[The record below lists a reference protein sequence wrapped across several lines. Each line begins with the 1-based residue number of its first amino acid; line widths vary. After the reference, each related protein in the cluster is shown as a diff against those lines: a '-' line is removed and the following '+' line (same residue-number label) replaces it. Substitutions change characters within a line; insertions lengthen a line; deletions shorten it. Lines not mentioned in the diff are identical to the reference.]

1 MRERTLFQQAVEI
14 ADPAEQR
21 RFLDDACRGDAP
33 LRERLDELL
42 RAARQIGDFLEA
54 PALAGDAAPDRA
66 AGSASQG
73 ATQLFEPDAS
83 DVVSFEGPASTMTA
97 HVTTMLPD
105 SRLSFLEPSDQPGS
119 LGRLGHYEILEVLGQ
134 GAFGIVLRA
143 RDEKLQRI
151 VAIKAM
157 QPHLAQTSPPRKRF
171 LREARACAAIRHPNV
186 VSVYSVEEEP
196 IPYLVMEY
204 IDGMTLQDKI
214 DDAGPL
220 DIDQIIP
227 LAKQLAHAL
236 EAAHRLGLIHRD
248 IKPSNILL
256 ERSPQPRAIITDFG
270 LARTVDD
277 ASLTQ
282 SGYVAGTP
290 MYMSP
295 EQARGLPLD
304 ARSDLFSLGSVLYVV
319 VTGRPPFRASS
330 SLAVLKRVCEAVPR
344 PIGEIIPEAPQWLC
358 AMIGKLHA
366 KQPDERFS
374 SAKELADF
382 LDQVEADLLQNE
394 QAREQ
399 AALQR
404 LQHTEVRKKP
414 VRRSGSLALSR
425 FMRWPYPA
433 LLVLLALIIGIGL
446 WRPWMSRPSAE
457 PRGSSAE
464 TASPLARSS
473 LQSDARHASAPWQ
486 KMPGDAPALVME
498 PFDANTAKELQ
509 QRWADYLRL
518 PVEFTNSAGIR
529 FRLIPPSGFAMG
541 CDPEESTQQLSAA
554 HGMPFWESCIRSQ
567 SPKHQVV
574 ITEPFYLATTEV
586 TQNQFESVM
595 SRNPSAFS
603 ATGAAAEAV
612 AGVDT
617 LNFPVE
623 GLSWDRAAEF
633 CRMLSLRDGLESPYS
648 FEGGEARIASS
659 VRGYALPTEA
669 RWEMACRAGTA
680 TRYWTGN
687 TADELKKAAH
697 FGGKRRYPA
706 PVGQLAA
713 NPFGLF
719 DVHGNVNEWVQ
730 DSWAYGY
737 YEQCLKKNI
746 VLDPLGTE
754 EPTGQRITKG
764 GDFHYSAGECLSAAR
779 FATDPHAVPIYA
791 DGVRPALPWS
801 AAQSAIAAGRKRTVP
816 QTTDF
821 VEIHGATLT
830 ELREWLD
837 HLPPS
842 FVPHAIG
849 VRHGSQPPQL
859 DAVASLQSS
868 PAPCEVHLTSDFE
881 EDFHEMRS
889 SHRPAWRMTIPPGE
903 ARDDDDSG
911 DAANTTDA
919 AAGSTSLALWVMD
932 NALWS
937 TWPVEADA
945 IQQRVE
951 ELSDAGYMPNCLSAY
966 EADGTRTWELSVV
979 YRPGVGHHTYL
990 ELTVDEFAEK
1000 VQQYRGRGWR
1010 LCLLQAIVGSAEP
1023 RLTAVFCDNA
1033 LERQWDLSLLISEE
1047 EYEKQQSWRKAAAF
1061 YPASVVSLDRDGK
1074 TEFIVLWC
1082 QSEESAAGP

>member
-1 MRERTLFQQAVEI
+1 MRERSLFQQAVEI

-21 RFLDDACRGDAP
+21 RFLDEVCRGDAP

-42 RAARQIGDFLEA
+42 RAAREIGDFLEA

-73 ATQLFEPDAS
+73 ATQLFEPSAS

-97 HVTTMLPD
+97 HVPTMPPD

-344 PIGEIIPEAPQWLC
+344 PIQEIIPEAPEWLC
-358 AMIGKLHA
+358 AMIAKLHA

-382 LDQVEADLLQNE
+382 VDQVEAELLQNE
-394 QAREQ
+394 HARAQ

-404 LQHTEVRKKP
+404 LQRTEGDKKRP
-414 VRRSGSLALSR
+414 VGRIASPFRSRSIGWQYS
-425 FMRWPYPA
+425 A
-433 LLVLLALIIGIGL
+433 LLVLLSLVLVLAL

-457 PRGSSAE
+457 PRDSSAE
-464 TASPLARSS
+464 TASPLARNS
-473 LQSDARHASAPWQ
+473 LQPDASHASAPWQ

-518 PVEFTNSAGIR
+518 PVEFTNSAGIQ
-529 FRLIPPSGFAMG
+529 FRLIPPGGFAMG
-541 CDPEESTQQLSAA
+541 CDPEESAQQLSAA
-554 HGMPFWESCIRSQ
+554 NGMPFWETCIRSQ

-574 ITEPFYLATTEV
+574 ITEPFYLAATEV

-603 ATGAAAEAV
+603 PTGAAAEAV

-648 FEGGEARIASS
+648 FDGGDVRIATS

-669 RWEMACRAGTA
+669 QWEMACRAGTA

-687 TADELKKAAH
+687 TADELEKAAH

-706 PVGQLAA
+706 PVGELAA

-754 EPTGQRITKG
+754 ELTGQRITKG
-764 GDFHYSAGECLSAAR
+764 GDFFYSAGECLSAAR
-779 FATDPHAVPIYA
+779 YANDPHAAPIYA
-791 DGVRPALPWS
+791 EGVRPALPWS
-801 AAQSAIAAGRKRTVP
+801 AARSAIAAGQKRPVP

-821 VEIHGATLT
+821 VEIHGATVT
-830 ELREWLD
+830 ELRQWLD
-837 HLPPS
+837 RLPPS

-849 VRHGSQPPQL
+849 VRHGSQPPLL

-868 PAPCEVHLTSDFE
+868 PAPWEVHLTSDFE
-881 EDFHEMRS
+881 EDFQKMRI
-889 SHRPAWRMTIPPGE
+889 SHRPAWRMTIPPG
-903 ARDDDDSG
+903 APA
-911 DAANTTDA
+911 DAADQADA
-919 AAGSTSLALWVMD
+919 AEAADAPTSLALWVMD

-951 ELSDAGYMPNCLSAY
+951 ELSDQGFMPNCLSAY
-966 EADGTRTWELSVV
+966 ENDGMRTWELSVV

-1000 VQQYRGRGWR
+1000 EQQYRARGWR
-1010 LCLLQAIVGSAEP
+1010 LCLLQAIAGSPEP
-1023 RLTAVFCDNA
+1023 RLTAVFCDNV
-1033 LERQWDLSLLISEE
+1033 LKRQWDLSLLISQED
-1047 EYEKQQSWRKAAAF
+1047 YEKQQSWRKAAAF

-1074 TEFIVLWC
+1074 TEYVVLWC
-1082 QSEESAAGP
+1082 QSEESAAGR